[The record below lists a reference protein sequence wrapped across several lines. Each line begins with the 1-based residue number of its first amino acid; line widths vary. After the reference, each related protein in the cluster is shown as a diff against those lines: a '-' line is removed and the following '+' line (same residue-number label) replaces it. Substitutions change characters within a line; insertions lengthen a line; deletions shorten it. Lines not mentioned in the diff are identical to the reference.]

1 MVGTSLPLAWL
12 TESDPKLPDI
22 LALLKSL
29 NVGSVE
35 LRTVRPHHQPEKV
48 LEAAKCLWENGFQI
62 TVHGSINTAET
73 APSDV
78 FAPLQA
84 LLPALQQEKLN
95 VTVHPIVGDNVAMLT
110 ELSDFIF
117 ENALPVTIALENNRL
132 MPDKTEGDS
141 AQLVLDTVKAVA
153 RENIGICFDM
163 GHYAYY
169 VKKNCPEAPA
179 TLPDKDFWKYVIH
192 THIHAMDGLRT
203 HFPLDGYELPLE
215 AYLDKLSCGYFGVY
229 NLELDF
235 PRIAPLWEPVPALE
249 NAIAYLQRKLHFCA
263 KLYDE
268 VREHFDDWFYSALRC
283 WDEKGPGTTFG
294 LIHSTA
300 YLFCTNG
307 CRWAMDI
314 AFRNAKFLAKTPAEA
329 AKLLAD
335 MDFML
340 LSHRHADHFEI
351 STLQQLAK
359 TKTLLVV
366 PDFLEQ
372 QVVTLGFP
380 RDRMILAHP
389 GEKISIFGLDI
400 LPFASSHFR
409 PNGNGVQEYGY
420 YVTAP
425 NSPSIVFPVDVRD
438 FTKRPELPPADYCF
452 AHVWL
457 EDEAADPDSWSP
469 VIPAFCRYMLSFSA
483 KNILL
488 THLYEDGRTDDKM
501 WKREHAEAIRQEI
514 ASQSP
519 LTRVLI
525 PRQGDRFRLE

>member
-1 MVGTSLPLAWL
+1 MIGTSLPLAWL
-12 TESDPKLPDI
+12 TERDPKLPDI
-22 LALLKSL
+22 LTLLKSK

-48 LEAAKCLWENGFQI
+48 LEAAKLLWENGFQI
-62 TVHGSINTAET
+62 TVHGSINAAET
-73 APSDV
+73 ALSDV

-84 LLPALQQEKLN
+84 LLPTLQQEKLN
-95 VTVHPIVGDNVAMLT
+95 ITVHPIDGDNVAMLT
-110 ELSDFIF
+110 ELSDYIQ
-117 ENALPVTIALENNRL
+117 EHALPVTIALENNRL

-141 AQLVLDTVKAVA
+141 AQLVLDTVKTVN
-153 RENIGICFDM
+153 RKNIGICFDM

-169 VKKNCPEAPA
+169 VKKNCPKAPD
-179 TLPDKDFWKYVIH
+179 TLPGKDFWKFVIH

-215 AYLDKLSCGYFGVY
+215 TYFDKLSCGYFGVY

-249 NAIAYLQRKLHFCA
+249 NSITYLQSKLHFCA
-263 KLYDE
+263 KLYDQ
-268 VREHFDDWFYSALRC
+268 VREHFDEWFHSALRC

-300 YLFCTNG
+300 YLFCTHG
-307 CRWAMDI
+307 CHWAMDI
-314 AFRNAKFLAKTPAEA
+314 AFRNAMFLARTPAMA
-329 AKLLAD
+329 AELLKN
-335 MDFML
+335 MDLML

-351 STLQQLAK
+351 GTLQQLAK

-372 QVVTLGFP
+372 QVLALGFP
-380 RDRMILAHP
+380 ADRIILAHP
-389 GEKISIFGLDI
+389 GEKINVFGLDI

-425 NSPSIVFPVDVRD
+425 ESPSIVFPVDVRD
-438 FTKRPELPPADYCF
+438 FSKRADLPTADYCF

-457 EDEAADPDSWSP
+457 EDEAAAPDSWMP
-469 VIPAFCRYMLSFSA
+469 IIPPYADYMLSFST

-501 WKREHAEAIRQEI
+501 WKLEHAEAIKAAI
-514 ASQSP
+514 AEKSP
-519 LTRVLI
+519 DTCVLI
-525 PRQGDRFRLE
+525 PSRGDCFRLQ